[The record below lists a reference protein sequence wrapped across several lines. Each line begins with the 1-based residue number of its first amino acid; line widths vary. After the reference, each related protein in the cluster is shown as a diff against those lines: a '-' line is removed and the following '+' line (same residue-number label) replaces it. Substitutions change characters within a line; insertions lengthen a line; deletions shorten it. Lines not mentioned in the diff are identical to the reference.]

1 MLILQ
6 KNFTAS
12 LLSLIKDNNQSPV
25 LFKLTAHFGKTV
37 IGFIL
42 NYNEAAYRK
51 EVQSLTVWCD
61 INNLVSNIKETK
73 EMIVNYRST
82 KKITHSPVMIKG
94 EVIRS
99 WEFTEDL
106 SWGDNT
112 AGIISY
118 VGNVVQ

>member
-1 MLILQ
+1 M
-6 KNFTAS
+6 
-12 LLSLIKDNNQSPV
+12 
-25 LFKLTAHFGKTV
+25 TAHFGKTV

-61 INNLVSNIKETK
+61 INNLVSNVKETK